1 MRPRLYLF
9 VVNVVSLHAF
19 LLYLDRKF
27 KHSYRE
33 LNFQWWATHRSV
45 NFFCLFITCF
55 YAHNKTKRRAK
66 LIYPDLLFAQQKRS
80 LAWDW
85 QDKSVYIWRKTLP
98 PLIFFFFFVQKISN
112 DSFLMFRN
120 LPITNLS
127 GQLPSVFSL
136 WHCFSCDAKANA
148 GRPWIG
154 SECAFLFTNWLETY
168 PRNCN
173 TTHGALF
180 PRDDSRFGAQT
191 ICLYRRASFAV
202 ALR

>member
-1 MRPRLYLF
+1 MRTTKLNEERNWFTLICY
-9 VVNVVSLHAF
+9 SLNKSGLWRETGRIKAF
-19 LLYLDRKF
+19 IYGE
-27 KHSYRE
+27 KHSR
-33 LNFQWWATHRSV
+33 
-45 NFFCLFITCF
+45 
-55 YAHNKTKRRAK
+55 
-66 LIYPDLLFAQQKRS
+66 LLFS
-80 LAWDW
+80 
-85 QDKSVYIWRKTLP
+85 S
-98 PLIFFFFFVQKISN
+98 FFFVQKISN